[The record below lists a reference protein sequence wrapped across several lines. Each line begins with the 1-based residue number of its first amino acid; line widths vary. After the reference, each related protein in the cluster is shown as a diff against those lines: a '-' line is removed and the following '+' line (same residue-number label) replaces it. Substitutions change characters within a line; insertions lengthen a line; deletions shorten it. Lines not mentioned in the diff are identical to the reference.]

1 MRKGHGG
8 AARRRGTGQGGA
20 VTMSVLRRRAEAR
33 SWTAAALRAR
43 ALLDETGEGGAMA
56 SRDLD
61 WSYI

>member
-1 MRKGHGG
+1 
-8 AARRRGTGQGGA
+8 
-20 VTMSVLRRRAEAR
+20 MSVLRRAEAR

-43 ALLDETGEGGAMA
+43 ALLDETREGGAMA